1 MLPIILLLFIF
12 IPIIEIA
19 LFIQIGGILGAG
31 TTILIIILTAFIG
44 AYLVRIQG
52 IQTLLTAQQRLQAG
66 EVPTLQIIEGIM
78 LFIAGV
84 LLITPGFMTD
94 ALSIAVL
101 LPMPRQMIAKYLIDN
116 VSMSPHSFGRNFNA
130 HQSRSSQEDHT
141 FEGEYE
147 KKDNKTSNRLK

>member
-12 IPIIEIA
+12 IPIIEIV
-19 LFIQIGGILGAG
+19 LFIQIGGEIGAG
-31 TTILIIILTAFIG
+31 MTILIIILTAFIG

-101 LPMPRQMIAKYLIDN
+101 LPIPRQMIAKYLIDN
-116 VSMSPHSFGRNFNA
+116 VSISPHSFGGSFST
-130 HQSRSSQEDHT
+130 HQSRSFQDDHT
-141 FEGEYE
+141 FEGEFE
-147 KKDNKTSNRLK
+147 KRDDKEKNRLK